1 MSADT
6 NRSKLDLETLF
17 DNLAEAVEHAPPEE
31 LLEEAKAAGQDTE
44 RIAAEVKNTLLDAV
58 RNFEQRKL
66 HAARHAYRKRST
78 ELSCKRFAL
87 PEDASERRKMLI
99 DAAATNQRVARVTA
113 KFRDLRE
120 LSDDDVRSAL
130 EDLMDLGAFD
140 QSAELPDDGS
150 K

>member
-6 NRSKLDLETLF
+6 NRSKMDLQSLF
-17 DNLAEAVEHAPPEE
+17 DNLAEAVEHASPDD
-31 LLEEAKAAGQDTE
+31 LLAEAKAAGQDTE

-87 PEDASERRKMLI
+87 PDGASERRKMLI

-120 LSDDDVRSAL
+120 LSDEDVRSAL

-140 QSAELPDDGS
+140 ETAEPHNDGN

>member
-17 DNLAEAVEHAPPEE
+17 DNLAEAVEHAPPKE

>member
-6 NRSKLDLETLF
+6 NRSKLDFETLF

-99 DAAATNQRVARVTA
+99 DAAATNQHVARVTA

-120 LSDDDVRSAL
+120 LSDEDVRSAL

>member
-6 NRSKLDLETLF
+6 NRSKMDLETLF
-17 DNLAEAVEHAPPEE
+17 DNLAEAIELAPPED
-31 LLEEAKAAGQDTE
+31 LLVEAKAAGQDTE
-44 RIAAEVKNTLLDAV
+44 RIESDVKNTLLDAV

-66 HAARHAYRKRST
+66 HAARHAYRRRST
-78 ELSCKRFAL
+78 ELNSKRFEL
-87 PEDASERRKMLI
+87 PDSASERRKMLI

-120 LSDDDVRSAL
+120 LSDEDVRSAL

-140 QSAELPDDGS
+140 QAAEPHDDGN

>member
-6 NRSKLDLETLF
+6 NRSKMDLETLF
-17 DNLAEAVEHAPPEE
+17 DNLAEAVEHAPPED
-31 LLEEAKAAGQDTE
+31 LLAEAKVAGQDTE
-44 RIAAEVKNTLLDAV
+44 RIEANVKNTLLDAV

-66 HAARHAYRKRST
+66 HAARHAYRERST
-78 ELSCKRFAL
+78 ELSRKRFAL
-87 PEDASERRKMLI
+87 PDSAVERRKMLI
-99 DAAATNQRVARVTA
+99 EAAATNQRVARVTA

-120 LSDDDVRSAL
+120 LSDEDVRSAL

-140 QSAELPDDGS
+140 QSAELYDDGN